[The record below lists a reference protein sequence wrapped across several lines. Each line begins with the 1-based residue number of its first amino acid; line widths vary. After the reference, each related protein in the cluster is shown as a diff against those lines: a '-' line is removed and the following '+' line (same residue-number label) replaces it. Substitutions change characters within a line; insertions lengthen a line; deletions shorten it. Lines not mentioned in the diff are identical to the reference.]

1 MLIAWKEYIS
11 MWDSNGDKSYIKGT
25 DITVSQIIDL
35 LASGKTIDD
44 IVKDLDG
51 IGYEH
56 IFACLEYSRQK
67 VKN

>member
-11 MWDSNGDKSYIKGT
+11 TWDNNGDKSYIKGT
-25 DITVSQIIDL
+25 DIAVSQVMDL
-35 LASGKTIDD
+35 LASGKNIDD

-51 IGYEH
+51 ISYEH

-67 VKN
+67 NAK